1 MVIRR
6 CETCSLRLSD
16 TLSSRRF
23 FAIEGGG
30 RVAWVYEGRLYDSRS
45 VASYVAMCVRDD
57 HVLRGERQPVVQ
69 IYRTRR
75 GNYGVRY
82 QPPVCM

>member
-1 MVIRR
+1 
-6 CETCSLRLSD
+6 
-16 TLSSRRF
+16 
-23 FAIEGGG
+23 
-30 RVAWVYEGRLYDSRS
+30 VAWVYEGRLYDSRS